1 MAAHEKLY
9 ATYRLR
15 MRMRRVR
22 NLAPE
27 VLVVGGGATGTGIA
41 RDLSMRGAEVLLV
54 EAGDLCA
61 GASGGNHG
69 MLHSGGRYAV
79 KDPMA
84 AAECAVE
91 GVTLKRIARFCI
103 EDCGGLFVS
112 MPGDDPAYV
121 DRFLSSCHR
130 AGVWTEEITAS
141 EARRMEP
148 NLSSEVC
155 AAVRV
160 ADASIDPFFL
170 VWGNVESA
178 RRAGAEVHN
187 HLPLRSLKVEG
198 GSISTAVLGDGKDK
212 VTVRPEVVVNATGA
226 WCGRTAAMAGASI
239 RMELD
244 KGSMIVFNGR
254 TVNGL
259 VNRLRPPADGD
270 ILVPHRSSTIL
281 GTTSGPAEL
290 DDVRASKA
298 EVDRLLEEAAAV
310 VPGITSARM
319 VRAYA
324 GVRPLL
330 STGEHG
336 REASRGFRAIDH
348 EEEGVH
354 NLISVAGGKLTTY
367 RLMAEKASDLVMA
380 KLGRKGACRT
390 MLEEISPPAGVEASS
405 FRRSMIASKYGGLAG
420 EVEAFCRNSPMGMD
434 EVCTC
439 ECVARGELEYF
450 AASPDVRSSADL
462 MRRTRAGMG
471 FCQAGLCAFRLASAL
486 ESDDPMAE
494 AERFLEERWKGIAPV
509 VRGEQLRQEAFK
521 AHLLKCYGIDHTG
534 GGER

>member
-1 MAAHEKLY
+1 
-9 ATYRLR
+9 
-15 MRMRRVR
+15 MRRVSS
-22 NLAPE
+22 LSPE

-41 RDLSMRGAEVLLV
+41 RDLAMRGAEVLLV

-79 KDPMA
+79 KDPEA
-84 AAECAVE
+84 AAECAAE
-91 GVTLKRIARFCI
+91 GATLKRIARFCI

-112 MPGDDPAYV
+112 TPGDDPAYV
-121 DRFLSSCHR
+121 DKFLGSCRR
-130 AGVWTEEITAS
+130 AGVWTEEITAA
-141 EARRMEP
+141 EARRAEP
-148 NLSSEVC
+148 NLSDEVR

-170 VWGNVESA
+170 VWGNAESA

-187 HLPLRSLKVEG
+187 HLPLRSFKVEG
-198 GSISTAVLGDGKDK
+198 GSIVGAALGDGREE
-212 VTVRPEVVVNATGA
+212 VTVRPEIVVNATGA
-226 WCGRTAAMAGASI
+226 WCGRTAAMAGARI
-239 RMELD
+239 DMQLD

-254 TVNGL
+254 AVSGL
-259 VNRLRPPADGD
+259 VNRLRPPSDGD

-281 GTTSGPAEL
+281 GTTSGPADL
-290 DDVRASKA
+290 DDVRASKR
-298 EVDRLLEEAAAV
+298 EVERLLEEAAAV

-330 STGEHG
+330 SGGVNG

-348 EEEGVH
+348 GEEGVD

-367 RLMAEKASDLVMA
+367 RLMAEKASDLVMS

-390 MLEEISPPAGVEASS
+390 MVEEISPPTEPHATG
-405 FRRSMIASKYGGLAG
+405 FQPSMIASRYGALAS
-420 EVEAFCRNSPMGMD
+420 EVEAFCRASPLGMD
-434 EVCTC
+434 EACTC
-439 ECVARGELEYF
+439 ECVTRGELEYF
-450 AASPDVRSSADL
+450 ADSTDVRSSADL

-471 FCQAGLCAFRLASAL
+471 YCQAGLCALRLASAV
-486 ESDDPMAE
+486 ESDDPLAE
-494 AERFLEERWKGIAPV
+494 AERFLEERWKGIEPV

-521 AHLLKCYGIDHTG
+521 ACLLRCYGIDYTG